1 MKTIKFIQSG
11 LVLSFLFIFN
21 LSLAQVQYEKTN
33 SADAMAERMTKYE
46 VQQLNLDAKEAE
58 SLGQINLLYAQ
69 QMVAIRKQNASNNN
83 KTEIEALKRSHN
95 QKIRSLLSSEKFQK
109 YLALKEDEDK
119 KTPEK

>member
-11 LVLSFLFIFN
+11 LVLSFLFSFN

-83 KTEIEALKRSHN
+83 KSEIEALKRSHN

-109 YLALKEDEDK
+109 YLALKEDEEK